1 MGYVSQKGV
10 MNWNI
15 TDYDNDGYEEL
26 LVLILKNNEADYD
39 GLTEK
44 RNAVYLQMYKM
55 VNGRV
60 TL

>member
-1 MGYVSQKGV
+1 

-44 RNAVYLQMYKM
+44 KKCCLFTKCTKWLMEE
-55 VNGRV
+55 
-60 TL
+60 